1 MKRIILL
8 LVVLTSTLGFSQDI
22 SEETTSEITTYYL
35 IRHAEKDR
43 TNPSNKNPE
52 LTRKGYFRAE
62 GWAKVFGKV
71 DLDAI
76 YSTNYN
82 RTLMTAF
89 HTSNQKEIE
98 ITIYDPADMYSE
110 EFQKNT
116 RGKKVLIVG
125 HSNTT
130 PAFVNKIIGEEKY
143 QDMPDNDNSS
153 LYVVTLMGETA
164 NVQILTIN

>member
-1 MKRIILL
+1 MKKLVLL
-8 LVVLTSTLGFSQDI
+8 LILALSFGMCAQ
-22 SEETTSEITTYYL
+22 ENQENTTYYL

-43 TNPSNKNPE
+43 SNPNNNNPE

-62 GWAKVFGKV
+62 TWAKVFEKV
-71 DLDAI
+71 PLDAI

-89 HTSNQKEIE
+89 HTSQQQQIE
-98 ITIYDPADMYSE
+98 ISMYDAKDLYSAD
-110 EFQKNT
+110 FQATT
-116 RGKKVLIVG
+116 RGKTVLVVG

-130 PAFVNKIIGEEKY
+130 PAFVNKILGEDRY
-143 QDMPDNDNSS
+143 QTMKDNDNSS
-153 LYVVTLMGETA
+153 LYIVTVTGDSK